1 MNSLKVLI
9 NTCSSSEK
17 AIKIGYTLLSLALQR
32 LPANIDFLDIN
43 ILDEGTYS
51 LNVDQRV
58 NLIINILKTKGHR
71 ICVIRNKK
79 ENIALARKTLL
90 DTVDWTKHIYVL
102 IIDDDLVLDTDA
114 ILNLMKN
121 IPETPWGFIQGT
133 KIEVNPDKQYNN
145 DINILNTA
153 QIEKRSD
160 VLPLLFGD
168 AACLL
173 LSIQGFNAIDWKI
186 ATKNAYKNIAGEDVV
201 MSLQVSNVLP
211 CYGATQA
218 VGYHIAASNPRW
230 DWETPTDILSI
241 RALLGVVSADIL
253 REVFPHLEE
262 LIEKENA

>member
-1 MNSLKVLI
+1 MSSLKVLI

-32 LPANIDFLDIN
+32 LPTNIDFLDIN
-43 ILDEGTYS
+43 ILDEGNYS

-71 ICVIRNKK
+71 VCVIRNEK
-79 ENIALARKTLL
+79 ENIALTRKTLL
-90 DTVDWTKHIYVL
+90 DTVDWTKHKYAL
-102 IIDDDLVLDTDA
+102 IVDDDLVLNTDA
-114 ILNLMKN
+114 VLNLMES
-121 IPETPWGFIQGT
+121 IPKTPWGFIQGT

-153 QIEKRSD
+153 QIERSN

-173 LSIQGFNAIDWKI
+173 LSVEGFNVIDWGV
-186 ATKNAYKNIAGEDVV
+186 ATKNAYNNIAGEDVV

-218 VGYHIAASNPRW
+218 VGYHIAASTPRW

-241 RALLGVVSADIL
+241 RALLGVVSTDIL

-262 LIEKENA
+262 LIEKEHA